1 MMLSVNPEL
10 NPWEVSKI
18 LRESAINLGAKGHDY
33 KFGAGLINA
42 LAAVRA
48 AKN

>member
-1 MMLSVNPEL
+1 MLSVNPEL

-18 LRESAINLGAKGHDY
+18 LRESAINLGANGHDY